1 MFYDSSNFEQA
12 WRSKKL
18 SLSSIGNQDLDVS
31 IEAANYGISM
41 DEDITASFSSYAWGV
56 EGLFSKIF
64 IEGQMSTVFPHI
76 VSAATILF

>member
-1 MFYDSSNFEQA
+1 MFYDSSNFEQT

-64 IEGQMSTVFPHI
+64 IQGQMSIMKNYHY
-76 VSAATILF
+76 L

>member
-1 MFYDSSNFEQA
+1 MFYDSSNFEQT

-41 DEDITASFSSYAWGV
+41 DEDTTSSFSTYACGV
-56 EGLFSKIF
+56 EGLFLKLF
-64 IEGQMSTVFPHI
+64 I
-76 VSAATILF
+76 